1 MKRCTY
7 LCSLLVLSNRLETAR
22 KRLTDDLWTPG
33 IPVLFHHTFKET
45 RNLIWDSAGEAGED
59 VFETNT
65 WTPDMRGA
73 FDRAERAV
81 ELAEQ
86 ETGIIRRER
95 AALTT
100 WN

>member
-1 MKRCTY
+1 MKRCIY
-7 LCSLLVLSNRLETAR
+7 LCSLTILCNRLTAAR
-22 KRLTDDLWTPG
+22 KRLIADLGTPG
-33 IPVLFHHTFKET
+33 IPVRFHRTFKET
-45 RNLIWDSAGEAGED
+45 HRLIWDSANEATED

-65 WTPDMRGA
+65 WTADMQGA
-73 FDRAERAV
+73 YQRAERAV

-95 AALTT
+95 AVLTV